1 MLVNSVN
8 EKDTMV
14 EIEFSI
20 GKNKYTVVR
29 GIKPNKFIIYMNG
42 QPLDQDH
49 TVAIQQKNLEQNI
62 LRMSYKSFTQVV
74 ILGSSTFV
82 PFMRLPGAQRREIIE
97 DILDIQIFSVMNDV
111 LRVKVRENKE
121 ELLSLEGQFEIQRQ
135 RIELQKN
142 YMYEIEKKTQSEI
155 DRKKEKIEELN
166 ADEKVS
172 LDAIEVQNIEAARL
186 QLELQELADLSLIHI

>member
-1 MLVNSVN
+1 MFGRGFRKISKSALVNSIN
-8 EKDTMV
+8 EKDCIAEV
-14 EIEFSI
+14 EFHI
-20 GKNKYTVVR
+20 GNNKYTVVR

-97 DILDIQIFSVMNDV
+97 DILDIQVFSIMNSMLKD
-111 LRVKVRENKE
+111 KIRENRE
-121 ELLSLEGQFEIQRQ
+121 EVKDLDYQVHLLE
-135 RIELQKN
+135 
-142 YMYEIEKKTQSEI
+142 
-155 DRKKEKIEELN
+155 
-166 ADEKVS
+166 
-172 LDAIEVQNIEAARL
+172 
-186 QLELQELADLSLIHI
+186 